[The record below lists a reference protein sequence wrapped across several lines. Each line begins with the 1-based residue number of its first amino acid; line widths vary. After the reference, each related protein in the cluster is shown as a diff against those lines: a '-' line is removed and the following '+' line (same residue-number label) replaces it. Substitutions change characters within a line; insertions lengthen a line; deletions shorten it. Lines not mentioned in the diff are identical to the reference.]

1 MEKIRRFFSSD
12 WFTAFLIIAAGFI
25 VVTGNEIAG
34 TIIFVV
40 ICGLVMALCEDFLPA
55 LQVILITTCF
65 AIRCKHS
72 YDDFIR
78 FWWLVPGVA
87 VLILSHFFIYK
98 AKFTRGNCFFGILAT
113 SIAVTL
119 GGLGI
124 ITAKEYFAPVS
135 LFYIFLLGFAMLI
148 VHMYMNSALKIRDG
162 YVFSERFAK
171 MMAAVIVMICICLA
185 EEYLS
190 RLDELNG
197 TFDILPFQWRNNGS
211 TMLML
216 AMPFAFYLSAK
227 KFGWFFVGM
236 LAYAAI
242 ILTGS
247 RGGMIFGLVELGIC
261 FTTMF
266 ILDKR
271 HRPIIGAIFFGC
283 LIVAFLMRHFLID
296 IVSYTIQRLLSPTEN
311 AIRLQLIPR
320 GIEDFKSNILFGRG
334 IGYMGNNDVHNN
346 AEFTLCWYHCSAIQV
361 AGSFGTVGIVAFVY
375 QFIKRNLLI
384 WKKATLF
391 NMTIFLSYISLELM
405 SLVNPGIFCPVPYL
419 LLVVLY
425 LIVIEKSN
433 DTEPQVKVPILK
445 KFREKRK
452 AKKQK
457 A

>member
-346 AEFTLCWYHCSAIQV
+346 AEFTLCWYHCSPIQII
-361 AGSFGTVGIVAFVY
+361 GSFGITGILAY
-375 QFIKRNLLI
+375 GYLIYLRIK
-384 WKKATLF
+384 TLF
-391 NMTIFLSYISLELM
+391 KNPTFFNIMTFISYIGLEMM
-405 SLVNPGIFCPVPYL
+405 SFVNPGIFVPFPYL
-419 LLVVLY
+419 FLVTMYFVFMEKCNNEDDKKALS
-425 LIVIEKSN
+425 LIRRGN
-433 DTEPQVKVPILK
+433 Y
-445 KFREKRK
+445 R
-452 AKKQK
+452 
-457 A
+457 

>member
-1 MEKIRRFFSSD
+1 MEKIRKFILSD
-12 WFTAFLIIAAGFI
+12 WFTVFLIAAAGFI
-25 VVTGNEIAG
+25 VITGNEIPG
-34 TIIFVV
+34 TVIFVV

-72 YDDFIR
+72 YDDFIK
-78 FWWLVPGVA
+78 FWWLIPPVA
-87 VLILSHFFIYK
+87 VLILSHFFVYK
-98 AKFTRGNCFFGILAT
+98 TKFTRGSCFFGILAT
-113 SIAVTL
+113 SLAVTL

-148 VHMYMNSALKIRDG
+148 VHMYMNSSLKIREG
-162 YVFSERFAK
+162 YVFSEKFAK
-171 MMAAVIVMICICLA
+171 MMSAVIIMICICLA

-216 AMPFAFYLSAK
+216 TMPFAFYLSAK

-236 LAYAAI
+236 LAYVAI

-247 RGGMIFGLVELGIC
+247 RGGMIFGLIELGIC

-296 IVSYTIQRLLSPTEN
+296 IVSYTIQRLLNPAEN

-320 GIEDFKSNILFGRG
+320 GIEDFKSNLLFGRG

-346 AEFTLCWYHCSAIQV
+346 AEFTLCWYHCSPVQII
-361 AGSFGTVGIVAFVY
+361 GSFGITGILAY
-375 QFIKRNLLI
+375 GYLI
-384 WKKATLF
+384 YLRIRTLF
-391 NMTIFLSYISLELM
+391 KNPTFFNVMTFISYVALEMM
-405 SLVNPGIFCPVPYL
+405 SFVNPGIFVPFPYL
-419 LLVVLY
+419 FLVTMYFVFMEKCNNEDDKKALS
-425 LIVIEKSN
+425 LIRRGN
-433 DTEPQVKVPILK
+433 Y
-445 KFREKRK
+445 R
-452 AKKQK
+452 
-457 A
+457 